1 MGGISSAFGGLGD
14 MMGGGI
20 DVAKTLSEGES
31 IVELAAAPATG
42 GASLLPLAGSLA
54 MGGMSYLG
62 QQGANKTNMDIAQNQ
77 MNFQERM
84 SNTSYQRAVKDLQ
97 AAGLNPMLAYTQGG
111 ASTPAGATTQVQS
124 KTSGAVQAYQN
135 QQLQNETLKQINSQ
149 TALNSANAAKSAAE
163 TAVAVQEA
171 KNREIQNANLA
182 LEGHRI
188 KSGTELNVSSAATQA
203 EQRKNLAVINEAIR
217 QNIEL
222 GKPLATFN
230 KENPRLA
237 QALQGL
243 GQLLNPVHKVAQI
256 MK

>member
-1 MGGISSAFGGLGD
+1 MGLFDSISNIFSGAGSAVS
-14 MMGGGI
+14 
-20 DVAKTLSEGES
+20 DVASTLSDGES
-31 IVELAAAPATG
+31 IVELAAAPETG
-42 GASLLPLAGSLA
+42 GASLLPMLGSVAAGGL
-54 MGGMSYLG
+54 SYLG

-84 SNTSYQRAVKDLQ
+84 SSTAYQRAVKDLQ

-111 ASTPAGATTQVQS
+111 ASSPAGATTQVQS
-124 KTSGAVQAYQN
+124 KTSGAVSAFQN

-149 TALNSANAAKSAAE
+149 TALNSAQAGKASAE
-163 TAVAVQEA
+163 TAVAIQEA
-171 KNREIQNANLA
+171 KNRAITNANLV
-182 LEGHRI
+182 LEGGRI
-188 KSGTELNVSSAATQA
+188 KAGTDLSTSSAVTQR
-203 EQRKNLAVINEAIR
+203 EQAKNLQIINEAIR

-243 GQLLNPVHKVAQI
+243 GQLLNPVGKAAQI